1 MFTVVA
7 FAHVAIVSAQSGRPE
22 GRLYVPPA
30 SIAGPDLH
38 GAGPDVR
45 GAGPDVRSAGP
56 DVRGAGPDV
65 RSAGRDVRSAGL
77 QASQT
82 GQTLQLT
89 VDEAVRRAIDHNPDL
104 ATVRDAVQVEAA
116 RVSESE
122 SAYVP
127 VFSTIIGTSSNVT
140 PPSNFLFGE
149 RGVDTN
155 DLFTS
160 TGIRQRMRW
169 GAGTWRL
176 SWDTSRQTS
185 NSPLT
190 SFDPALQSGFQ
201 FALSQP
207 LLRDRKIDLAR
218 QQTIVCARNLE
229 SSELRVR
236 ESVVQTTASVK
247 QAYWTLKATLA
258 NVMVQQRSLELAEE
272 LVRQNRSRVEVGQTP
287 PLDLLQAEAEVAQR
301 RENLIRAKTAA
312 GDAEDRLRRL
322 IIDPADA
329 SFWRVRLDPTDEP
342 EFGSVLPD
350 EDAVVL
356 RNFDERYDL
365 ARARKDLQNI
375 VTSVEFLE
383 NQKLP
388 DVRLETSYR
397 GNGLG
402 GTRFL
407 RTGEFPGSIVGTT
420 RRSYGSALG
429 QMFDSSYPAWSVGLT
444 VNYSLGRSFEE
455 AGFARAQVERR
466 QAAKR
471 IESLQLEIAQTLR
484 QAVRQ
489 VHSTA
494 ERIGAARAGATV
506 ARQRLDVEQRRY
518 EVGLSTSFLV
528 TQAQRDLLQAE
539 VNLLQAT
546 LDHQSALVS
555 FDALQQAP
563 ASGQAQTAISTGTN
577 VIQLGP
583 TAPNGLF
590 RAGAGTGF

>member
-1 MFTVVA
+1 MRRVLNIT
-7 FAHVAIVSAQSGRPE
+7 FALLLAASAASAQE
-22 GRLYVPPA
+22 
-30 SIAGPDLH
+30 
-38 GAGPDVR
+38 
-45 GAGPDVRSAGP
+45 
-56 DVRGAGPDV
+56 
-65 RSAGRDVRSAGL
+65 
-77 QASQT
+77 
-82 GQTLQLT
+82 TLQLT
-89 VDEAVRRAIDHNPDL
+89 VDDAVRRAVDHNPDL
-104 ATVRDAVQVEAA
+104 AGVREAAQVEAA

-122 SAYVP
+122 SAYAP
-127 VFSTIIGTSSNVT
+127 VFSTLIGTSSNVT
-140 PPSNFLFGE
+140 PPSNFLLGE

-160 TGIRQRMRW
+160 TGVRQRLRW
-169 GAGTWRL
+169 GAGTWRV

-207 LLRDRKIDLAR
+207 LLKDRKMDLAR
-218 QQTIVCARNLE
+218 QQTIVATRNLE
-229 SSELRVR
+229 SSELKVR
-236 ESVVQTTASVK
+236 ESVVQTTAAVK

-258 NVMVQQRSLELAEE
+258 NVMVQQRSLELAQE
-272 LVRQNRSRVEVGQTP
+272 LVRQNRARVDVGQTP

-301 RENLIRAKTAA
+301 RENLIRAKTSA

-322 IIDPADA
+322 IMDPADA

-342 EFGSVLPD
+342 AFGSVLPD
-350 EDAVVL
+350 EDAVAL
-356 RNFDERYDL
+356 GTFNERYDL

-375 VTSVEFLE
+375 VTSVEFLD

-407 RTGEFPGSIVGTT
+407 RTGEFPGSIVGTA
-420 RRSYGSALG
+420 RRSYGSVLG
-429 QMFDSSYPAWSVGLT
+429 QMFDSTYPTWSVGVT

-455 AGFARAQVERR
+455 AGLARAQVERR

-471 IESLQLEIAQTLR
+471 IESLQLQIAETLR

-494 ERIGAARAGATV
+494 ERIEAARAGASV

-555 FDALQQAP
+555 FEALQQAP
-563 ASGQAQTAISTGTN
+563 SPDQAPASISRGSN
-577 VIQLGP
+577 VTQVGP
-583 TAPNGLF
+583 AAPAGLF
-590 RAGAGTGF
+590 RPGAGSGF